1 MVIGVLALVLSLA
14 AAACGPTGRYID
26 EVFPSV
32 DVTRDL
38 QYGAAPDEYGVTERL
53 LLDLYEPSGDDHAR
67 RPAIVWVH
75 GGSFSGGDRSQ
86 EAVNATSFAKR
97 GYVTTSID
105 YRLRS
110 GNLGQAITD
119 AQHDAQAAV
128 RWLRRHADQYRIDP
142 ERIAI
147 GGTSAGAIT
156 ALYVGN
162 HAEDPGTSGN
172 PEFRS
177 DVQAAVAVSGF
188 GGWYSPGDAPA
199 VLFHG
204 TSDTVLNVSLA
215 ESTCRDHRAA
225 GNRCDLHLYEG
236 GGHNLYGE
244 NRGPDIRTKAAQFL
258 YQTLRLPG

>member
-1 MVIGVLALVLSLA
+1 
-14 AAACGPTGRYID
+14 
-26 EVFPSV
+26 
-32 DVTRDL
+32 
-38 QYGAAPDEYGVTERL
+38 
-53 LLDLYEPSGDDHAR
+53 
-67 RPAIVWVH
+67 
-75 GGSFSGGDRSQ
+75 
-86 EAVNATSFAKR
+86 
-97 GYVTTSID
+97 VTTSID

-177 DVQAAVAVSGF
+177 GCPGHRRRLGLRRVVQPRRRPCRAVPRHEGHR
-188 GGWYSPGDAPA
+188 PQR
-199 VLFHG
+199 
-204 TSDTVLNVSLA
+204 LA
-215 ESTCRDHRAA
+215 RRE
-225 GNRCDLHLYEG
+225 HLS
-236 GGHNLYGE
+236 
-244 NRGPDIRTKAAQFL
+244 
-258 YQTLRLPG
+258 